1 MLCHASHLSGH
12 RPEHVPLGQV
22 GAALVEG
29 AGGDGVEAGAGLG
42 AEAGVQ
48 AAGAAEGEGGAHG
61 HVGHV
66 VRHGAGVTA
75 GVGDDPRHGGAVA
88 VLVTRGEAVA
98 HHLVTVIMVITNNV
112 VDIVMIMLKDGNHI
126 GKKMVLFHSL
136 SL

>member
-1 MLCHASHLSGH
+1 MLCHAKHLSRC

-48 AAGAAEGEGGAHG
+48 AARAAEGEGGAHG
-61 HVGHV
+61 HVSHV

-98 HHLVTVIMVITNNV
+98 HHLGMVIMVITNNV
-112 VDIVMIMLKDGNHI
+112 VDIVMIMLKDGNYI
-126 GKKMVLFHSL
+126 GKMVMVGC
-136 SL
+136 

>member
-1 MLCHASHLSGH
+1 MVAHANHLSRC

-29 AGGDGVEAGAGLG
+29 AGGDGVEAGG

-48 AAGAAEGEGGAHG
+48 AAGAGAAEGEGGAHG

-66 VRHGAGVTA
+66 VGHGGGVTA
-75 GVGDDPRHGGAVA
+75 GVGDHARHGGAVA

-98 HHLVTVIMVITNNV
+98 HHLGMVIMVI
-112 VDIVMIMLKDGNHI
+112 ML
-126 GKKMVLFHSL
+126 L
-136 SL
+136 SW